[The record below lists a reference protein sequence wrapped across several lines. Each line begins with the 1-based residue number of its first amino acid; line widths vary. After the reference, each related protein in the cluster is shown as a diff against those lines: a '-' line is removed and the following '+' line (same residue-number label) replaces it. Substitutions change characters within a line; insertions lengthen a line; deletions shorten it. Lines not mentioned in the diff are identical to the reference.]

1 MSAEVEKMVTP
12 ILPAPVVA
20 IDGPSG
26 SGKGTIALRLA
37 TLLGFQ
43 VLDSGSLYRL
53 LALAAQQHGVALD
66 NESALDVLARHL
78 DVQFQQGGAGDAVII
93 LEGEDVTDEIRTEE
107 MGRAASIVAALPAV
121 RSALLERQYAFREAP
136 GLVADGRDMG
146 TVVFPDACLK
156 IFLTA
161 SAEARAERRYKQ
173 LLEKGFSASLPALIE
188 DIRARDN
195 RDINRPIAPLK
206 AADDAIVLDSTQ
218 LGIDA
223 VMERVMREIGQLP
236 ELKRFLKSGVA
247 N

>member
-1 MSAEVEKMVTP
+1 M
-12 ILPAPVVA
+12 
-20 IDGPSG
+20 
-26 SGKGTIALRLA
+26 
-37 TLLGFQ
+37 
-43 VLDSGSLYRL
+43 
-53 LALAAQQHGVALD
+53 
-66 NESALDVLARHL
+66 
-78 DVQFQQGGAGDAVII
+78 
-93 LEGEDVTDEIRTEE
+93 
-107 MGRAASIVAALPAV
+107 
-121 RSALLERQYAFREAP
+121 
-136 GLVADGRDMG
+136 
-146 TVVFPDACLK
+146 
-156 IFLTA
+156 TA

>member
-1 MSAEVEKMVTP
+1 M
-12 ILPAPVVA
+12 PAPVVA

>member
-1 MSAEVEKMVTP
+1 MSAEVEKIVMP
-12 ILPAPVVA
+12 AAPAPVVA

-26 SGKGTIALRLA
+26 SGKGTIAHRLA
-37 TLLGFQ
+37 AVLGFQ

-66 NESALDVLARHL
+66 NEAALEVLARHL
-78 DVQFQQGGAGDAVII
+78 DVQFQQNAAGEAVII
-93 LEGEDVTDEIRTEE
+93 LEGEDVTNEIRTEE

-121 RSALLERQYAFREAP
+121 RSALLQRQQAFREEP

-173 LLEKGFSASLPALIE
+173 LLEKGFSASLPALVE

-218 LGIDA
+218 LGIEA
-223 VMERVMREIGQLP
+223 VMERVMREVGQLP
-236 ELKRFLKSGVA
+236 ELKRFLKNGA
-247 N
+247 AG

>member
-236 ELKRFLKSGVA
+236 ELKRSLKSGVA

>member
-1 MSAEVEKMVTP
+1 MVTP